1 MKTAL
6 INAVIAV
13 VSATTFCFVA
23 LAVAAEAECQ
33 SSNRGMDNME
43 IREIKLLDAR
53 GQLHTI
59 NTHIADDGTER
70 AYGYQYICEQ
80 VIDRT
85 AILFVYRAPT
95 NGKFHMSNVKA
106 PLDIGFF
113 DASGLLINQ
122 QLMLPYADGE
132 STLYSPGRA
141 FKYALEARQGYFA
154 EHNLVEGKTRLIRQS
169 VYE

>member
-1 MKTAL
+1 VKTTL
-6 INAVIAV
+6 LGAVIAV
-13 VSATTFCFVA
+13 IYATSFWFVKP
-23 LAVAAEAECQ
+23 AVAAEAGCQ
-33 SSNRGMDNME
+33 PSNRGMDNME

-53 GQLHTI
+53 GKLHTME
-59 NTHIADDGTER
+59 THIADDGTER

-113 DASGLLINQ
+113 DASGLLVNQ
-122 QLMLPYADGE
+122 QLMLPYVDGE
-132 STLYSPGRA
+132 STLYSPGQA

-154 EHNLVEGKTRLIRQS
+154 EHNLVAGKTRLIRQS